1 MRAISAMAIFAGWT
15 ALASSVVQA
24 AAPTGQAEPTESVA
38 QTASGPVRGLKSS
51 SGVTAFLGIPY
62 AAPPVGEK
70 RWRAPEPVA
79 PWTSPRNASRYGADC
94 LQAPFPPDAAPIRT
108 TPSED
113 CLFVNV
119 WKPSTAKAG
128 AKLPVMVWVHGGGFV
143 NGGSSP
149 AVYSGENFA
158 RDGIILVSLNYR
170 LGRFGFF
177 AHPALAKEGFGG
189 NFGYLDQIAALKWV
203 QANVANFGGDPANVT
218 VFGESAGGMSMH
230 MLLQAPEAR
239 GLFHKVIIESGAGR
253 ERSLPTPTIAVAA
266 KAGELFAPGLDAAAL
281 RALPSEKVTGD
292 LSMMTM
298 GQPTYSGPMVDA
310 RTIFGSPVEG
320 IAGGIY
326 ANVPVMVGANSADGL
341 PFGTDK
347 EKIWA
352 SYGPQADAARQLYD
366 PTGQGAPLQ
375 VAVMTSADRTFIE
388 PARAVARALAQR
400 GQSAWLYRFAYAHPD
415 FRTAMGGAPHASEIP
430 YVFDTLAARTQW
442 KLVPGEQAVAATTHK
457 LWIDFARNGVPSQQW
472 PVAKADDTEVM
483 VISEAGANHIED
495 SYRRR
500 LDFVEAMAGGK

>member
-1 MRAISAMAIFAGWT
+1 MRAFAAMAIFAGGA
-15 ALASSVVQA
+15 ALVSSVVQA
-24 AAPTGQAEPTESVA
+24 AAPPVQADMAVSVA
-38 QTASGPVRGLKSS
+38 QTAAGPVRGFESS
-51 SGVTAFLGIPY
+51 NGVTAFLGIPY
-62 AAPPVGEK
+62 AAPPVGEN
-70 RWRAPEPVA
+70 RWRAPEPVS
-79 PWTSPRNASRYGADC
+79 PWISPRDASRYGADC

-108 TPSED
+108 SPSED

-119 WKPSTAKAG
+119 WKPATANAG
-128 AKLPVMVWVHGGGFV
+128 ARLPVMVWIHGGGFV

-158 RDGIILVSLNYR
+158 RDGIVLVSLNYR

-177 AHPALAKEGFGG
+177 AHPAFAKEGFGG
-189 NFGYLDQIAALKWV
+189 NFGFLDQIAALKWV
-203 QANVANFGGDPANVT
+203 KTNIANFGGDPANVT

-253 ERSLPTPTIAVAA
+253 ERSLPTPTVAVAA
-266 KAGELFAPGLDAAAL
+266 KAGELFAPDLDAVAL
-281 RALPSEKVTGD
+281 RALPSDKVTGD

-298 GQPTYSGPMVDA
+298 GQRTYSGPMVDA
-310 RTIFGSPVEG
+310 RTIFGSPVDG
-320 IAGGIY
+320 IAGGLY
-326 ANVPVMVGANSADGL
+326 ARVPVMVGANSADGL

-347 EKIWA
+347 DEIWA
-352 SYGPQADAARQLYD
+352 SYGPKADAARQLYD
-366 PTGQGAPLQ
+366 PTGQSAPLQ

-400 GQSAWLYRFAYAHPD
+400 GQSTWLYRFAYAHPE

-430 YVFDTLAARTQW
+430 YVFDTLAARTQL
-442 KLVPGEQAVAATTHK
+442 KTVPGEQAVAVNTHK
-457 LWIDFARNGVPSQQW
+457 LWIDFARNGSPDPHW
-472 PVAKADDTEVM
+472 PTATADDTKVM

-495 SYRRR
+495 PYRRR
-500 LDFVEAMAGGK
+500 LDFVEAMASGR